1 LKPLHIAGMSRFEAV
16 DLMLKHAARP
26 ECVHG
31 LMRRVYVVTFYSETL
46 LAQFTIILAA

>member
-1 LKPLHIAGMSRFEAV
+1 LKPLHITGMSRFEAV

-26 ECVHG
+26 ECVHE

-46 LAQFTIILAA
+46 LAQSATLLAA